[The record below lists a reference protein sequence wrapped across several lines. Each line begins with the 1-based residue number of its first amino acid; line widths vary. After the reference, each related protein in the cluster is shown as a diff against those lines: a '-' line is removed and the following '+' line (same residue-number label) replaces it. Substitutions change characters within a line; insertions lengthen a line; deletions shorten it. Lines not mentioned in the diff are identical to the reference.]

1 MKVRCPANRYNL
13 FILSFTMHT
22 LLLEP
27 SAHFTGEL
35 LVGLLCDLGVKP
47 STFEWELG
55 KVDLGALHLHFDR
68 RDEGEAHGV
77 HFGIHTGGVHTH
89 DQDADAGTSH
99 ETHVGSHADGEEVQE
114 REHHHHLGND
124 DHESRDDDL
133 TAAQVRERLDT
144 SELSDALKVR
154 VLTVFDQFC
163 AHEAKVLGADA
174 QELTFDEDSA
184 LVGAQIVCACVGLAE
199 LGIEYVRAA
208 EPPDESVAAGILAVY
223 RRADGAVPAPS
234 EAKAGYGIGDEGWLR
249 GVLG

>member
-1 MKVRCPANRYNL
+1 
-13 FILSFTMHT
+13 MHT

-27 SAHFTGEL
+27 SAHFTCDL

-77 HFGIHTGGVHTH
+77 HFGIHTGAVHTH

-99 ETHVGSHADGEEVQE
+99 EAHVHSHADGEEVQE
-114 REHHHHLGND
+114 GEHHHHLGND

-133 TAAQVRERLDT
+133 TAAHVRERLDI
-144 SELSDALKVR
+144 SELSDALKAR

-163 AHEAKVLGADA
+163 AQEANVLGADA

-184 LVGAQIVCACVGLAE
+184 LSIGAQIVCACVGLTE
-199 LGIEYVRAA
+199 LGIEYVCVA
-208 EPPDESVAAGILAVY
+208 EPPGESVAAH
-223 RRADGAVPAPS
+223 RS
-234 EAKAGYGIGDEGWLR
+234 
-249 GVLG
+249 